1 MNGTL
6 AQNWEFDQNGE
17 MRKRVMLG
25 NDVKIAESERKFRW
39 DYAERAA
46 VPLAARE
53 FSHNG
58 NSEAFYH

>member
-1 MNGTL
+1 
-6 AQNWEFDQNGE
+6 

-39 DYAERAA
+39 DHAERAA

-53 FSHNG
+53 FSYNG